1 MSIIIYKLPTYS
13 KYMYLLKMY
22 KPIGKNEKKNS
33 EKTPLSELQW
43 DKIHTKIVQFSEA
56 ILCTFCLKIYVF
68 I

>member
-1 MSIIIYKLPTYS
+1 
-13 KYMYLLKMY
+13 MYLLKIY

-56 ILCTFCLKIYVF
+56 ILCTFCLKIYGF
-68 I
+68 FYFFSSL